1 MKAILAFSFSVP
13 ALFAE
18 PITLDL
24 WAGPVPG
31 EADQEIGEEKIID
44 RKNDGI
50 LRITNVSKPT
60 ITYYPAPAEKS
71 TGAAVIVAPGGGYSI
86 LAYSHE
92 GTDVCKWLNDLGVSA
107 VLLKYRTPRRKNLAK
122 HHAPLQD
129 AQRAVSLVRSKAAEW
144 KIDPNRVGFLGF
156 SAGGHLTAT
165 VLNSKNKVVFPKSKV
180 DGFSP
185 VPNFGILIYAA
196 YLKDPENPNQL
207 VPEVAVNENTPPCF
221 LVVGHEDSRF
231 VEGSALF
238 YLAMQRAKRPCEL
251 HIFGKGGH
259 GFGMKKISQRI
270 GGWPQM
276 AGQWMKESGLLS
288 SGRK

>member
-1 MKAILAFSFSVP
+1 MKALLALSFSVP

-18 PITLDL
+18 PVTLNL

-122 HHAPLQD
+122 YHAPLQD

-180 DGFSP
+180 DRFSP

-288 SGRK
+288 SGSK